1 MISQAL
7 VQEVSMLEADFCF
20 ALSDPTR
27 ILILY
32 ALDEQPL
39 NVTEICNEVSI
50 PQSTASRHLKILRD
64 RGLVY
69 STRQGSSITYFLSDQ
84 RVIQAL
90 NLLRGILRDRIAHRA
105 NLMAEIETNP

>member
-7 VQEVSMLEADFCF
+7 VQEISMLEADFCF

-27 ILILY
+27 ILLLY

-39 NVTEICNEVSI
+39 NVTELCNEVNI

-64 RGLVY
+64 RGLVEF
-69 STRQGSSITYFLSDQ
+69 TRQGSSITYSLSDQ

-90 NLLRGILRDRIAHRA
+90 NLLRGILHDRIAHRA
-105 NLMAEIETNP
+105 NLMAGIEPNP